1 MKSNPIIRGRN
12 SNVEM
17 LRLVS
22 MFMILILHADYY
34 SLGFPKY
41 ADFVA
46 SPVPTF
52 FRSFFESVSLV
63 SVNLFVLISGW
74 YGIKFKGAGL
84 VKLIFQSV
92 FIIGLVYSI
101 GIALGFAEFSADGIL
116 QCFLTTNGAWFV
128 RAYIGLWIF
137 SPILN
142 KFVEDADKRTF
153 TLVLAS
159 FYVFQTLY
167 GFYPYRANFIA
178 DGYSTFSFVGLYL
191 LAQYVRKYQPGIYE
205 RPEAWLMASLAI
217 YVVGNFLIT
226 IYATDLEIVDLSILY
241 TNPLCVLVA
250 LSMLLVTVKM
260 EPTFSRVVNYIASS
274 AFVVYLIH
282 ICNHWTAA
290 EYKRMAL
297 QIYNEYSGLEYL
309 GMIALFLLAVFA
321 AGILLDQIRKLFWA
335 PIQKRL

>member
-1 MKSNPIIRGRN
+1 MKSNPTARDRN

-17 LRLVS
+17 LRLIS
-22 MFMILILHADYY
+22 MMMILILHVDYY

-41 ADFVA
+41 ADFTEA
-46 SPVPTF
+46 PVPTI
-52 FRSFFESVSLV
+52 FRSFFESISLV

-74 YGIKFKGAGL
+74 YGIKFKGKGL
-84 VKLIFQSV
+84 LKLVFQAV

-101 GIALGFAEFSADGIL
+101 GIAFGYAEYSADGIM

-137 SPILN
+137 APVLN

-153 TLVLAS
+153 TLVLVC

-191 LAQYVRKYQPGIYE
+191 LAQYVRKYQGSLYDKPIL
-205 RPEAWLMASLAI
+205 WLVASLVL
-217 YVVGNFLIT
+217 YVVSNFLIT
-226 IYATDLEIVDLSILY
+226 IYVRNLEIVDLTILY

-250 LSMLLVTVKM
+250 LSMLLVTVRM
-260 EPTFSRVVNYIASS
+260 RPRVSKIVNYIASS
-274 AFVVYLIH
+274 AFAVYLIH

-297 QIYNEYSGLEYL
+297 QIYNEYSGLEYI
-309 GMIALFLLAVFA
+309 GMISIFLLAVFA
-321 AGILLDQIRKLFWA
+321 AGILLDQVRKLFWT
-335 PIQKRL
+335 PLQKHL